1 MTDLRLVI
9 FDVDGTLVD
18 SQNEIWASMQAA
30 YAAQGLPAPERL
42 AVLGIVGLS
51 LHAAFAQ
58 LSPHLGGPA
67 RDDLAAA
74 YQAAYAGLREKN
86 GAAASP
92 LYPGAREVLDRLHG
106 DPGIVLGVATGKSRR
121 GLDALMAVHG
131 LERYF
136 VSLQTADHHPSKPH
150 PSMIHACLAEAGLD
164 ASRAVMVGDTRY
176 DMEMARA
183 AGVRT
188 VGVPWGYHPP
198 ESLGADAILNDF
210 AQLPDIVTALLGRAT

>member
-1 MTDLRLVI
+1 MSDLRLII

-30 YAAQGLPAPERL
+30 YAAQGLPAPDRL

-58 LSPHLGGPA
+58 LSPQLSDPA

-74 YQAAYAGLREKN
+74 YKSAYLDLRQRN
-86 GAAASP
+86 GADASP
-92 LYPGAREVLDRLHG
+92 LFPGARRVLEELTG
-106 DPGIVLGVATGKSRR
+106 DPATLLAVATGKSRR
-121 GLDALMAVHG
+121 GLDALLAAHRLDG
-131 LERYF
+131 LFMSR
-136 VSLQTADHHPSKPH
+136 QTADHHPSKPH
-150 PSMIHACLAEAGLD
+150 PSMVAACLAEAGID

-183 AGVRT
+183 AGVRGI
-188 VGVPWGYHPP
+188 GVSWGYHPADH
-198 ESLGADAILNDF
+198 LGADRVIDDF
-210 AQLPDIVTALLGRAT
+210 AQLPGAIADMLDRVT

>member
-18 SQNEIWASMQAA
+18 SQDDIWASMQAA

-58 LSPHLGGPA
+58 LSPHLGAPA

-74 YQAAYAGLREKN
+74 YRESYAATRKQN
-86 GAAASP
+86 GAAGSP
-92 LYPGAREVLDRLHG
+92 LFPGAREALDRLHG
-106 DPGIVLGVATGKSRR
+106 HPGTLLAVATGKSRS
-121 GLDALMAVHG
+121 GLDALMRLHG

-150 PSMIHACLAEAGLD
+150 PSMIHACLADAGIH
-164 ASRAVMVGDTRY
+164 AARAVMVGDTRY
-176 DMEMARA
+176 DMDMARA

-188 VGVPWGYHPP
+188 VGVSWGYHPP
-198 ESLGADAILNDF
+198 ESLGADAIIDDF
-210 AQLPDIVTALLGRAT
+210 ALLPGIVDGLLESMA